1 MRKTRPFILRRLK
14 RHVASELPD
23 KLLKPLRCEL
33 TPSQRSLYQAV
44 LDRDLEGAIAAA
56 GGRRLSLGN
65 PHIFAIL
72 TKLKQICCH
81 PGLVTKDFS
90 PYKTGVSGKFDSFI
104 EVVDEVLDAEGPQ
117 ELASKLVGFSQYVE
131 MAEYLSDVWSRNKT
145 CDLIDGRV
153 APSERP
159 AMCRAFNSDQARFG
173 MMLTLAAGGVG
184 LDLQSA
190 NYVILYD
197 RWWNPAVEDQAVD
210 RVHRLGQSRQ
220 VVVITLTTRGTL
232 EEKIERKLTEKRSL
246 SDHVI
251 QADALLRKEVT
262 RDELI
267 DLVKL
272 D

>member
-1 MRKTRPFILRRLK
+1 
-14 RHVASELPD
+14 
-23 KLLKPLRCEL
+23 L
-33 TPSQRSLYQAV
+33 TPPQRDLYQAV
-44 LDRDLEGAIAAA
+44 LDRDLEKAIAAV
-56 GGRRLSLGN
+56 GGRPLSLGN

-104 EVVDEVLDAEGPQ
+104 EVVDEILDAEGPQ

-131 MAEYLSDVWSRNKT
+131 MAGYLSDYVRSRNKS

-153 APSERP
+153 PPSDRP
-159 AMCRAFNSDQARFG
+159 ALCRAYNENPTKFG

-190 NYVILYD
+190 NHVILYD

-210 RVHRLGQSRQ
+210 RVHRIGQSRQ

-232 EEKIERKLTEKRSL
+232 EEKIERKLSEKRSL
-246 SDHVI
+246 SNHVI
-251 QADALLRKEVT
+251 QVDELMRKQVT
-262 RDELI
+262 RAELI

-272 D
+272 DE